1 MTRTLRIL
9 AAAAVLLLAGA
20 RLQAQDTSKQESRRA
35 ALRKEIAQ
43 LEQQIKDNKAKSD
56 NALNELQLVR
66 RQVAARRELV
76 TESDREIQELADSIA
91 ARQEAAE
98 HLRARLGTMET
109 YYRRLVRNA
118 YKNRDTHVWYSYLLS
133 SKDLGQATRRYTYLR
148 DLSVTMNTQARRLL
162 EMRSALEEDL
172 ARLAEMKEEAESI
185 KKDRVQDLQTLKE
198 EEQRSD
204 RLVADLQKDKNRYQK
219 ELEAKR
225 KQVEA
230 LNREIERIIAQ
241 AIEEARRKEEEARKK
256 AEEEARKSGGHK
268 TIPKSTEIDIK
279 LSGEFA
285 ANKGKLP
292 WPADGPV
299 VETFGKHNHPV
310 YTSVVMPANNGVNIG
325 LSAGAEVKAVFDGEV
340 KRVIVM
346 PGYGRC
352 VLVQHG
358 GYFTFYCKLGKVE
371 VKSGDK
377 VKTGQLIGHVD
388 TIDGQTELHFE
399 VWKEKE
405 PENPELWLRKK

>member
-1 MTRTLRIL
+1 MTRSLRI
-9 AAAAVLLLAGA
+9 AAALAVLLLAGA
-20 RLQAQDTSKQESRRA
+20 HLQAQDTSRQESRRD

-43 LEQQIKDNKAKSD
+43 LEQQIKDNASKSS
-56 NALNELQLVR
+56 NALNQLKLVR
-66 RQVAARRELV
+66 KQVATRRELV
-76 TESDREIQELADSIA
+76 AESEREIRELADTIA
-91 ARQEAAE
+91 AREAAAE
-98 HLRARLGTMET
+98 RLSARIGAMET

-118 YKNRDTHVWYSYLLS
+118 YKNRDARLWYSYLLS
-133 SKDLGQATRRYTYLR
+133 SRNLGQATRRYAYLR
-148 DLSVTMNTQARRLL
+148 DLSATMNTQARRLQ
-162 EMRSALEEDL
+162 EMRGTLQDDL
-172 ARLAEMKEEAESI
+172 ARLTALKQEAEEVRNS
-185 KKDRVQDLQTLKE
+185 RAQDLESLRAE
-198 EEQRSD
+198 EKRSD
-204 RLVADLQKDKNRYQK
+204 QVVADLQQDKKRYQK
-219 ELEAKR
+219 ELETKR

-241 AIEEARRKEEEARKK
+241 AIEEARKREEEA
-256 AEEEARKSGGHK
+256 ARQNSGHK
-268 TIPKSTEIDIK
+268 TISGSQAVDIK

-299 VETFGKHNHPV
+299 VESFGKHNHPV
-310 YTSVVMPANNGVNIG
+310 YTTLVMPANNGVNIG
-325 LSAGAEVKAVFDGEV
+325 LSADAEVKAVFDGEV

-352 VLVQHG
+352 ILVQHG
-358 GYFTFYCKLGKVE
+358 GYFTFYCKLGKVN

-377 VKTGQLIGHVD
+377 VKTGQVLGHID

>member
-1 MTRTLRIL
+1 MRRLRIGV
-9 AAAAVLLLAGA
+9 VLLSVLLAGA
-20 RLQAQDTSKQESRRA
+20 VQLRSQDTSSQESRRA

-43 LEQQIKDNKAKSD
+43 LEQQIKENQARSN
-56 NALNELQLVR
+56 NALGELKLVR
-66 RQVAARRELV
+66 KQVAIRRELLS
-76 TESDREIQELADSIA
+76 ESDLLIRQLADTIA
-91 ARQEAAE
+91 VRQEEAE
-98 HLRARLGTMET
+98 RLQNRLDTLEG
-109 YYRRLVRNA
+109 YYRRLIRSA
-118 YKNRDTHVWYSYLLS
+118 YKNRDARLWYSYLLS
-133 SKDLGQATRRYTYLR
+133 SKDLGQASRRFVYLR
-148 DLSVTMNTQARRLL
+148 DLSGTMNTQARRLK
-162 EMRSALEEDL
+162 ETRAALEDDL
-172 ARLAEMKEEAESI
+172 ARLTVLKAEAEAV
-185 KKDRVQDLQTLKE
+185 REAREQDLLSLRQ

-204 RLVADLQKDKNRYQK
+204 QVVADLQKDKNRYQK
-219 ELEAKR
+219 ELDTKR

-241 AIEEARRKEEEARKK
+241 AIEDARKK
-256 AEEEARKSGGHK
+256 EEAAKQNSGHK
-268 TIPKSTEIDIK
+268 TVTNSQAVDMK

-299 VETFGKHNHPV
+299 VESFGKHNHPV
-310 YTSVVMPANNGVNIG
+310 YTSLVMPANNGVNIG
-325 LSAGAEVKAVFDGEV
+325 LSPEAEVKAVFDGEV

>member
-9 AAAAVLLLAGA
+9 AALAVLLLSGTV
-20 RLQAQDTSKQESRRA
+20 LQAQDTAKQESRRD

-43 LEQQIKDNKAKSD
+43 LEQQLKENASKSN
-56 NALNELQLVR
+56 NAMTELKLVR
-66 RQVAARRELV
+66 KQVATRRELV
-76 TESDREIQELADSIA
+76 AESEREIRALSDTIA
-91 ARQEAAE
+91 ARQAAAE
-98 HLRARLGTMET
+98 RLRERLATMES
-109 YYRRLVRNA
+109 YYRKLIRNA
-118 YKNRDTHVWYSYLLS
+118 YKNRDARVWYSLLLS
-133 SKDLGQATRRYTYLR
+133 SKNFGQATRRYVYLR
-148 DLSVTMNTQARRLL
+148 DLSGTMNSQARRLQA
-162 EMRSALEEDL
+162 MRRALEDDL
-172 ARLAEMKEEAESI
+172 ARLTMLKEEAEAVR
-185 KKDRVQDLQTLKE
+185 KAREQDLQSLRQE
-198 EEQRSD
+198 ELRSD

-219 ELEAKR
+219 ELNTKR

-241 AIEEARRKEEEARKK
+241 AVEEARKK
-256 AEEEARKSGGHK
+256 EAASKQQGNRQ
-268 TIPKSTEIDIK
+268 TTTKSTQQDIK

-310 YTSVVMPANNGVNIG
+310 YTTLVMPANNGVNIG
-325 LSAGAEVKAVFDGEV
+325 LSPDAEVKAVYDGEV
-340 KRVIVM
+340 KRIIVM

-352 VLVQHG
+352 ILVQHG
-358 GYFTFYCKLGKVE
+358 DYFTFYCKLGHVD
-371 VKSGDK
+371 VKNGDK
-377 VKTGQLIGHVD
+377 VKTGQTLGRID

>member
-1 MTRTLRIL
+1 MTRSLRI
-9 AAAAVLLLAGA
+9 AAAFAVLLLAGMH
-20 RLQAQDTSKQESRRA
+20 LQAQDTARQESRRD

-43 LEQQIKDNKAKSD
+43 LEQQIKDNTSKSN
-56 NALNELQLVR
+56 NALNQLKLVR
-66 RQVAARRELV
+66 KQVATRRELV
-76 TESDREIQELADSIA
+76 AESEREIRALTESIA
-91 ARQEAAE
+91 AREAAAE
-98 HLRARLGTMET
+98 RLRARLETMET
-109 YYRRLVRNA
+109 YFRRLIRNA
-118 YKNRDTHVWYSYLLS
+118 YKNRDARLWYSYLLS
-133 SKDLGQATRRYTYLR
+133 SENLGQATRRYAYLR
-148 DLSVTMNTQARRLL
+148 DLSGTMNTQARRLQ
-162 EMRSALEEDL
+162 EMRRALEDDL
-172 ARLAEMKEEAESI
+172 ARLTMLKEEAEAVRAS
-185 KKDRVQDLQTLKE
+185 REQDLLSLKE

-204 RLVADLQKDKNRYQK
+204 RVVANLQQDKKRYQK
-219 ELEAKR
+219 ELETKR

-241 AIEEARRKEEEARKK
+241 AIEEARKREEEA
-256 AEEEARKSGGHK
+256 ARQNNGHK
-268 TIPKSTEIDIK
+268 TISGSQAVDIK

-299 VETFGKHNHPV
+299 VESFGKHNHPV
-310 YTSVVMPANNGVNIG
+310 YTTLVMPANNGVNIG
-325 LSAGAEVKAVFDGEV
+325 LSADAEVKAVFDGEV

-377 VKTGQLIGHVD
+377 VKTGQVLGHVD